1 MSPEFK
7 LVLVC
12 CRAGRAEDLEAEL
25 DWAQF
30 VTLAEQ
36 HRVVPQV
43 YGQLVGRAGLLPEQ
57 EFLRLERMYRA
68 SAQKALWFTGELIR
82 ILNHLANQGITAIP
96 YKGPALAQTLYGEVT
111 ARQFSDLDLLVLP
124 GDVPGAKNALSA
136 LGYRPTIELSATEQ
150 RAYIES
156 GYEYSFNGAAGPHL
170 VELQWRILPRFYAVE
185 LELASLFERAH
196 SIEMG
201 GEHVRSLHADD
212 LLLVLCVHAAKHVWS
227 QLSWICDIARL
238 AQSPAVDWDE
248 VWKRAQ
254 ELGVRRIVALSLVL
268 ARNLVGLDMPPCAA
282 KWTGPD
288 GSMESILP
296 TILHGLH
303 SCWDTE
309 SLEYFR
315 VMLRL
320 RERWGDRAKFVS
332 RLMSTP
338 SVSEWK
344 TVRLPEPLFPLYTG
358 VRLMR
363 LMRRAV
369 SMSGA
374 RREPFSLPTG

>member
-1 MSPEFK
+1 MGKMMSREFE
-7 LVLVC
+7 LLLAC
-12 CRAGRAEDLEAEL
+12 CRVSEPTREHIERAVAAGC

-30 VTLAEQ
+30 VTLAEE
-36 HRVVPQV
+36 HRVVPTV
-43 YGQLVGRAGLLPEQ
+43 YAQLAGHAGMPEHDL
-57 EFLRLERMYRA
+57 LRLQQSYRA
-68 SAQKALWFTGELIR
+68 SSQKALWFTGELIR
-82 ILNHLANQGITAIP
+82 ILQQLSGCGIKAVP
-96 YKGPALAQTLYGEVT
+96 YKGPTLAQVLYGDVT
-111 ARQFSDLDLLVLP
+111 ARQFSDLDILVRPQDLC
-124 GDVPGAKNALSA
+124 AAREALGS
-136 LGYRPTIELSATEQ
+136 LGYRPTLELSPAEE
-150 RAYIES
+150 RAYLKS
-156 GYEYSFNGAAGPHL
+156 GYEYSFDGPAGPHL
-170 VELQWRILPRFYAVE
+170 IELQWRILPKFYAIDFE
-185 LELASLFERAH
+185 LGELLERADF
-196 SIEMG
+196 IRF
-201 GEHVRSLHADD
+201 GEEWVPGLNAND
-212 LLLVLCVHAAKHVWS
+212 LLLVLCVHAAKHVWG
-227 QLSWICDIARL
+227 QVSWLCDIGRL
-238 AQSPAVDWDE
+238 AQSPAMDWDE

-254 ELGVRRIVALSLVL
+254 KLGVRRIVALSLVL

-288 GSMESILP
+288 GTMDSILP

-338 SVSEWK
+338 SVNEWK

-369 SMSGA
+369 SM
-374 RREPFSLPTG
+374 